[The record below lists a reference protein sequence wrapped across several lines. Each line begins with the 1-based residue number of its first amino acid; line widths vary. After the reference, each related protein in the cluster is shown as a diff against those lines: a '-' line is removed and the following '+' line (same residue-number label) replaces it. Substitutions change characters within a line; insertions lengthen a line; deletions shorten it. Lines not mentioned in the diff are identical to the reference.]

1 MLTRENVTTD
11 DVLRIYVLRLM
22 NTTTRHG
29 RLYSQLGPPNNFDFA
44 TAGPTAQV
52 RPPLALIY
60 IERSPPRCPPI
71 YLSVLC
77 QLPYTTHES
86 NLHSIKHPE
95 SIHPAKQPK
104 CSPLLF
110 PSFPHLSPRFIPNN
124 STHKWCCPS
133 VATDFSSLEP
143 YCFAQVPCPS
153 NLSSDYPTNQDH

>member
-86 NLHSIKHPE
+86 NLHSIQAPRKHP
-95 SIHPAKQPK
+95 SSQAAQV
-104 CSPLLF
+104 
-110 PSFPHLSPRFIPNN
+110 LSPFVPVISPSLAPLYSQQFHPQMMLPKRGHRFF
-124 STHKWCCPS
+124 KFRAVLLCPS
-133 VATDFSSLEP
+133 PMPVKF
-143 YCFAQVPCPS
+143 VI
-153 NLSSDYPTNQDH
+153 